1 MANEQIVIPYGNP
14 AGERAY
20 EIMKRIA
27 ERLWEQ
33 AQDTTAAFVDENFP
47 NAKTARE
54 WIENETYFREIKS
67 NRRTRIISYD
77 LREKTV
83 ALTETREEL
92 KNAANRDNERNVAG
106 GLEMLALRAT
116 S

>member
-1 MANEQIVIPYGNP
+1 MANKQIIIPYGHP

-20 EIMKRIA
+20 EIMQKIA
-27 ERLWEQ
+27 ERLWKQ

-83 ALTETREEL
+83 ALTEAREEL
-92 KNAANRDNERNVAG
+92 KNATNHDGERNVTG
-106 GLEMLALRAT
+106 GLEMFTLRAT